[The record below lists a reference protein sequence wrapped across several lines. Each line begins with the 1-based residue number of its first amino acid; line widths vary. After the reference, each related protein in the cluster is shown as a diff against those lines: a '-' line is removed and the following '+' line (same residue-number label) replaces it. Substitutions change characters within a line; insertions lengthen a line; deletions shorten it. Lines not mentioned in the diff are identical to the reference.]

1 LLPNPLPFE
10 TESIDTNIAMV
21 RRVRQKLSNNY
32 CFPPFIDSPIYRWR
46 HIFYFYLVEN

>member
-21 RRVRQKLSNNY
+21 RRVDKSYQKITVYPHLSMTSH
-32 CFPPFIDSPIYRWR
+32 FFGWK
-46 HIFYFYLVEN
+46 LKKW